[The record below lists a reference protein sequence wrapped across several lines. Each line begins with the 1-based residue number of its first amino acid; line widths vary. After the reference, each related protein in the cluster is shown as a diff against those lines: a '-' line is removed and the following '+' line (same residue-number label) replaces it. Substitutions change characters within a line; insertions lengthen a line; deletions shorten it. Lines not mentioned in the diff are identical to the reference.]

1 MAILTPSTLVG
12 VDQPT
17 RHQARD
23 YLRVSLDRSGRARSL
38 DEQHTDN
45 LRAAERNGWSLGE
58 SYRDE
63 SVSASRY
70 AKKSR
75 AGYDQLIADLNSGD
89 FNADTLILWES
100 SRGSRRVGEWVLLCD
115 LLAEQNVHVHVT
127 THGRTYSPANPR
139 DRRSLLEDAVDSEY
153 ESGKMS
159 TRVRR
164 TAETDAMAGKPPSR
178 GAFGHAR
185 RYWGDDGERHVMS
198 EEQVAHEA
206 TALRGAYER
215 LFAGMTLVQLAQW
228 LNEQGFR
235 TTKGNAWHRS
245 EVRAML
251 LNPRNAAIRMYRGQR
266 IEGNWPAVVPEET
279 WQAAVH
285 LLTDPARKKNHGT
298 ARRWLGGS
306 LYLCGTC
313 EGASDMRVNYR
324 DEGVRIYR
332 CRNSSHNSRTADPVD
347 AYVRTTIAARLGQPD
362 VTELLAD
369 HEGKERAGE
378 LRAESTGLRERLD
391 SLGVDYADGTLT
403 GGQVRAATQRIE
415 SRLADIDSELAT
427 IGRSD
432 QLAHLLREDDPAEA
446 FLRADLAVQR
456 ATVDALCTVTL
467 LPNTRCRWGL
477 MQDTV
482 RIDWK

>member
-1 MAILTPSTLVG
+1 M
-12 VDQPT
+12 DQPT

-38 DEQHTDN
+38 DEQHTEN
-45 LRAAERNGWSLGE
+45 LRAAERQGWSLGE

-70 AKKSR
+70 TKKSR
-75 AGYDQLIADLNSGD
+75 AGYDQLMADLSTGD
-89 FNADTLILWES
+89 FNADVLILWES

-115 LLAEQNVHVHVT
+115 LLAERNIQVHVT
-127 THGRTYSPANPR
+127 THGRTYSPSNPR

-159 TRVRR
+159 TRIRR

-178 GAFGHAR
+178 GAFAHAR
-185 RYWGDDGERHVMS
+185 RYWGEDGERHTIS
-198 EEQVAHEA
+198 EEQVAQEA

-235 TTKGNAWHRS
+235 TTKGNRWHRS

-251 LNPRNAAIRMYRGQR
+251 LNSRNAAIRMYRGQR
-266 IEGNWPAVVPEET
+266 INGDWPAVVPEET

-313 EGASDMRVNYR
+313 RDADMRVNYR
-324 DEGVRIYR
+324 EEGARVYR
-332 CRNSSHNSRTADPVD
+332 CRKSGHNSRTADPVD
-347 AYVRTTIAARLGQPD
+347 EYVRGAIVTRLRRSD
-362 VTELLAD
+362 AVELLAD
-369 HEGKERAGE
+369 QEDKEHAGQ
-378 LRAESTGLRERLD
+378 LRTESTGLRARLD

-415 SRLADIDSELAT
+415 TRLAEIDNELASL
-427 IGRSD
+427 GRSD
-432 QLAHLLREDDPAEA
+432 QLAHLLREDDPAQA
-446 FLRADLAVQR
+446 FLDADLAVQR

-467 LPNTRCRWGL
+467 LPNMRYRWGF
-477 MQDTV
+477 MRDTV
-482 RIDWK
+482 RIEWK